1 MSDDSAA
8 PKEVQQEEIKFGGM
22 LPGDAMDEEAT
33 EDSAE
38 GSQVGWGGAL
48 SSLRRRA
55 DLSSYSPKHPPLPLL
70 FPLPRPSQQNFLPK
84 PKSSPSHPPP
94 PMGFAVV
101 PSWQSTTNQSP
112 TTLLYALR

>member
-38 GSQVGWGGAL
+38 DSQVGWAGAL
-48 SSLRRRA
+48 SSL
-55 DLSSYSPKHPPLPLL
+55 
-70 FPLPRPSQQNFLPK
+70 
-84 PKSSPSHPPP
+84 
-94 PMGFAVV
+94 
-101 PSWQSTTNQSP
+101 
-112 TTLLYALR
+112 